1 MEFITNN
8 WQFILGCVVF
18 VAIAVILVI
27 LYRKNKVNEEYLR
40 MLSDYL
46 DTVDDGSNIVSL
58 LAGYAKRAVLAVEQ
72 MVKAGVVPK
81 ENETRKNMAMR
92 IVSELATADGVEMN
106 EADKI
111 AADSLVESEVYE
123 LKYK

>member
-72 MVKAGVVPK
+72 MVKAGVIPK
-81 ENETRKNMAMR
+81 ENETRKNMALR

>member
-1 MEFITNN
+1 
-8 WQFILGCVVF
+8 
-18 VAIAVILVI
+18 
-27 LYRKNKVNEEYLR
+27 

-72 MVKAGVVPK
+72 MVKAGVIPK

>member
-18 VAIAVILVI
+18 VAIAVVLVI

-46 DTVDDGSNIVSL
+46 DTVDDGGNIVSL

-72 MVKAGVVPK
+72 MVKAGVIPK